1 MLHRLGYNFRKN
13 MDFFGL
19 LKELFALDT
28 VPRIAVSAIP
38 MIFAITVHEA
48 AHGYVA
54 RHFGDMTAHNL
65 GRISLNPI
73 RHIDPVGTVLIPSL
87 TMYFGGIFFGWAKP
101 VPVNFMK
108 LHHPKRD
115 MLWVAAAGPGA
126 NLVMAFFWAL
136 VIKLAVPIAGSF
148 AMPLA
153 LMGAAGIFTN
163 TILMVLNLLPLPP
176 LDGGR
181 IAVSLLPNNLAM
193 KYAQVERYGFI
204 ILIILLFTHI
214 LDKIMWPLVMATLA
228 AIAKLFF

>member
-1 MLHRLGYNFRKN
+1 
-13 MDFFGL
+13 MDFFEL
-19 LKELFALDT
+19 LNSLTALNT
-28 VPRIAVSAIP
+28 VQRITVSVIP

-54 RHFGDMTAHNL
+54 RHFGDMTAQQQ
-65 GRISLNPI
+65 GRISLNPL
-73 RHIDPVGTVLIPSL
+73 RHIDPIGTILIPSI
-87 TMYFGGIFFGWAKP
+87 TMLVGGIFFGWAKP

-108 LHHPKRD
+108 LRHPKRD

-126 NLVMAFFWAL
+126 NLVMAFIWAI
-136 VIKLAVPIAGSF
+136 VIKLSVLAPANF
-148 AMPLA
+148 ALLLA

-181 IAVSLLPNNLAM
+181 IAVSLLPHDLAV
-193 KYAQVERYGFI
+193 KYAQIERYGFI

-214 LDKIMWPLVMATLA
+214 LDKIMWPFVMATLA
-228 AIAKLFF
+228 IIAKLFF